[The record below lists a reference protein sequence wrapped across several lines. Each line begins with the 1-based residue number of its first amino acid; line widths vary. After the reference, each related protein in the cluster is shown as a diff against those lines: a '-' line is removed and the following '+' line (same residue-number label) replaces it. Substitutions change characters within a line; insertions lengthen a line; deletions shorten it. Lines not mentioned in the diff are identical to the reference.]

1 MRDVIVFAI
10 YLRRQHWCRHVSFDK
25 SGRSETKDAQNT
37 ISDIDWPGSRLALI
51 VALPLSLTSSRFI
64 SS

>member
-1 MRDVIVFAI
+1 MWWSYEEVRDVIVFAI

-37 ISDIDWPGSRLALI
+37 ISDIDWPGYIR
-51 VALPLSLTSSRFI
+51 
-64 SS
+64 

>member
-37 ISDIDWPGSRLALI
+37 ISEIDWPGYINRGFI
-51 VALPLSLTSSRFI
+51 VFWFSQ
-64 SS
+64 